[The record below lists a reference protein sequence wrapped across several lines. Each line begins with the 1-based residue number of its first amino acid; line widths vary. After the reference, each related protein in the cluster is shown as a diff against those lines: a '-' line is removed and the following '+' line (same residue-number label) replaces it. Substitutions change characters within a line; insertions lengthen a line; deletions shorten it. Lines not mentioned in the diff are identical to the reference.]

1 MVLRAIIKER
11 LLNLPGRKYYE
22 LEWKTLK
29 SAFSDNKTLCKY
41 GSHRSID
48 PPGSMPQTA
57 WKIDNSVDIM
67 PNELLI
73 DVEIVNINST
83 SFSQILIECGRDE
96 TAIRQKIMEIVQA
109 RGKMH
114 NPITGSGGML
124 IGRITKI
131 GSHLADRVKLDIG
144 TRIATLV
151 SLTLTPLRLYSIENI
166 KMETG
171 QLNVKGEAVL
181 FESSVFTP
189 IPDDLPTPLL
199 LSVLDC
205 AGAPAM
211 TKRLVKKGDT
221 VVVLG
226 AGGRTGLLCSA
237 VARDVIGPEGK
248 LVGLV
253 RTDRSLQI
261 VQSTDYFNAVIQED
275 ATRPLICDGKYSRL
289 AGYNPADVV
298 INCINEPGTEMTSI
312 LLARQRGRIF
322 FANLATSFTSAA
334 LSAEGVGKDVDMYI
348 YRGYVEGHAEL
359 SIETIRKDAGLR
371 ELLKQII
378 GY

>member
-1 MVLRAIIKER
+1 MDISS
-11 LLNLPGRKYYE
+11 
-22 LEWKTLK
+22 KT
-29 SAFSDNKTLCKY
+29 SETLCKY

-48 PPGSMPQTA
+48 PPGSMPQAA
-57 WKIDNSVDIM
+57 WKIDNSVDIL
-67 PNELLI
+67 PNELLV
-73 DVEIVNINST
+73 DVDVVNINST

-96 TAIRQKIMEIVQA
+96 KAVRQKIMEIVQA
-109 RGKMH
+109 RGKLH

-124 IGRITKI
+124 IGRIKKI
-131 GSHLADRVKLDIG
+131 GSQLVDHINCQEG

-151 SLTLTPLRLYSIENI
+151 SLTLTPLKIHYIDSIN
-166 KMETG
+166 MGTG
-171 QLNVKGEAVL
+171 QIQVRGEAVL

-189 IPDDLPTPLL
+189 LPDDLPTPLL

-211 TKRLVKKGDT
+211 TKRLVEKGDT

-237 VARDVIGPEGK
+237 IAREIIGVDGK

-261 VQSTDYFNAVIQED
+261 ARSTNYFDTILQED
-275 ATRPLICDGKYSRL
+275 ATNPLVCACKYNELS
-289 AGYNPADVV
+289 GYDPADVV

-334 LSAEGVGKDVDMYI
+334 LSAEGVGKDVDMHI
-348 YRGYVEGHAEL
+348 YHGYAEGHAEL
-359 SIETIRKDAGLR
+359 VIETIRKDYKLR
-371 ELLKQII
+371 ELFK
-378 GY
+378 

>member
-1 MVLRAIIKER
+1 MD
-11 LLNLPGRKYYE
+11 NS
-22 LEWKTLK
+22 LK
-29 SAFSDNKTLCKY
+29 VSEIFCKY

-48 PPGSMPQTA
+48 PPGSMPQAA

-73 DVEIVNINST
+73 DVDVVNVNST

-96 TAIRQKIMEIVQA
+96 KAVRQKIMEIVEA
-109 RGKMH
+109 RGKLH

-124 IGRITKI
+124 IGRIKKI
-131 GSHLADRVKLDIG
+131 GSNLTESLNLKEGIK
-144 TRIATLV
+144 IATLV
-151 SLTLTPLRLYSIENI
+151 SLSLTPLKLYSIDKIN
-166 KMETG
+166 METG
-171 QLNVKGEAVL
+171 QIQVTGEAVL
-181 FESSVFTP
+181 FESSTFTP
-189 IPDDLPTPLL
+189 LPDDLPIPLL
-199 LSVLDC
+199 LSALDC

-211 TKRLVKKGDT
+211 TKRLVKKSDT

-237 VARDVIGPEGK
+237 VAHEILNGEGK

-253 RTDRSLQI
+253 RTDRSLKI
-261 VQSTDYFNAVIQED
+261 VQSTGYFDAIIQED
-275 ATRPLICDGKYSRL
+275 ATNPLVCAGKYSRL
-289 AGYNPADVV
+289 SGYKQADVV

-322 FANLATSFTSAA
+322 FANLATSFSSAA

-348 YRGYVEGHAEL
+348 YHGYAEGHAEL
-359 SIETIRKDAGLR
+359 VIKTIRNDIKLR
-371 ELLKQII
+371 ELLSK
-378 GY
+378 

>member
-1 MVLRAIIKER
+1 MDKILITSE
-11 LLNLPGRKYYE
+11 
-22 LEWKTLK
+22 
-29 SAFSDNKTLCKY
+29 TLCKY

-48 PPGSMPQTA
+48 PPGSMPQAA
-57 WKIDNSVDIM
+57 WKIDNSVDIL

-73 DVEIVNINST
+73 DVDVVNVNST

-96 TAIRQKIMEIVQA
+96 KSVRQKIMEIVQA
-109 RGKMH
+109 RGKLH

-124 IGRITKI
+124 IGRIKKI
-131 GSHLADRVKLDIG
+131 GSQLTDNINLKEG

-151 SLTLTPLRLYSIENI
+151 SLTLTPLKLYSIESINM
-166 KMETG
+166 KTG
-171 QLNVKGEAVL
+171 QIQVRGEAVL

-189 IPDDLPTPLL
+189 LPDDLPTPLL

-237 VARDVIGPEGK
+237 VAREIIGGEGK

-253 RTDRSLQI
+253 RTDRSLI
-261 VQSTDYFNAVIQED
+261 IARSTDYFDAIIQED
-275 ATRPLICDGKYSRL
+275 ATSPLVCAGKYSKL
-289 AGYNPADVV
+289 SGYEPADVV

-312 LLARQRGRIF
+312 LLARQRGRIL

-334 LSAEGVGKDVDMYI
+334 LSAEGVGKDVDMHI
-348 YRGYVEGHAEL
+348 YHGYAEGHAEL
-359 SIETIRKDAGLR
+359 VIETIRKDSKLR
-371 ELLKQII
+371 EFFK
-378 GY
+378 